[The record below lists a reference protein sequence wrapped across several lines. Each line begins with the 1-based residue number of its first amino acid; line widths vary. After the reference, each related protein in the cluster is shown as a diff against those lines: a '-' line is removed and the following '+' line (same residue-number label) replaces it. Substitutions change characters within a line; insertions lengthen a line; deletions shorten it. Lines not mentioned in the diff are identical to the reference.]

1 MNAFLRG
8 VCASAVHQFCWITS
22 IVLLG
27 GMIPLGL
34 EAQGLPTFHQL
45 NPVVESRSG
54 LYFQPFRP
62 AKAGLSVD
70 LGLNYGS
77 AIELAVNR
85 VNGDSVL
92 LIDAEFMRINLGL
105 RHDLGDRNY
114 VAAELFAGGSYDGI
128 FDKAINAYHSLF
140 GIKFVE
146 REHRPTN
153 EFAYRVRAPDGQLLV
168 RDKSALYF
176 GDLRL
181 TAGRRLRSNW
191 QAELSVTLPTS
202 TAPAGYGI
210 GTVSANAMTAVR
222 LPLGKHFVYQGTAGV
237 GVTPTHGELSDWQHQ
252 LFVLA
257 TSGLS
262 LRLGQRNSI
271 FANLIVQSP
280 DYVGSLARGLN
291 NAEMDLDFGWVLTT
305 RSGREWHISFTEE
318 PQPSGPAIDLMLRAG
333 VSW

>member
-1 MNAFLRG
+1 MKSFLGVLRAF
-8 VCASAVHQFCWITS
+8 AVGLFAGFCLYS
-22 IVLLG
+22 
-27 GMIPLGL
+27 PAQAA
-34 EAQGLPTFHQL
+34 AQGLPTFHQV

-70 LGLNYGS
+70 LGVTYGS

-85 VNGDSVL
+85 VNGDSAL
-92 LIDAEFMRINLGL
+92 LIDGEFMRVNLAL
-105 RHDLGDRNY
+105 RHDLGTRNY

-128 FDKAINAYHSLF
+128 FDRVINSYHSLF

-146 REHRPTN
+146 REHRPIN
-153 EFAYRVRAPDGQLLV
+153 KFAYRLRAPDGQLLV

-176 GDLRL
+176 GDARL
-181 TAGRRLRSNW
+181 TAGRRLRPDW
-191 QAELSVTLPTS
+191 QAEVSVTLPTS

-210 GTVSANAMTAVR
+210 GTVSVNAMTAVR
-222 LPLGKHFVYQGTAGV
+222 LPLGSHFVYQGTAGV
-237 GVTPTHGELSDWQHQ
+237 GYTPTHGELSDWQHQ
-252 LFVLA
+252 VFVMG

-262 LRLGQRNSI
+262 LRLGQRNSL
-271 FANLIVQSP
+271 FANLLVQSP
-280 DYVGSLARGLN
+280 NYAGSLARGLN
-291 NAEMDLDFGWVLTT
+291 NAEMDLDFGWMLNT
-305 RSGREWHISFTEE
+305 RSGRQWYVAFTED